1 MTTSIKK
8 EDSVD
13 IFSGSRLR
21 QVRKI
26 RGYTQEQLGGLL
38 KISKDYVSRIEKGER
53 NPGPHVMD
61 AIKKFMEVGGPDNF
75 GDLRETVFNEVNKFF
90 ETGEGP
96 MLNNATDEPAAP
108 QARGTHTD
116 KDFKEMVTQIKLL
129 NKMVAHLE
137 TMVADRDKQIV
148 RLESEQTAH
157 VAVKKKQVI

>member
-1 MTTSIKK
+1 
-8 EDSVD
+8 
-13 IFSGSRLR
+13 
-21 QVRKI
+21 
-26 RGYTQEQLGGLL
+26 
-38 KISKDYVSRIEKGER
+38 
-53 NPGPHVMD
+53 
-61 AIKKFMEVGGPDNF
+61 
-75 GDLRETVFNEVNKFF
+75 
-90 ETGEGP
+90 
-96 MLNNATDEPAAP
+96 PAAP